1 MVGCCKLLG
10 AEILCSYSFP
20 QRAAQDVPVNLQQDI
35 CYILQR
41 GAKAEV
47 LGEASTQQV
56 LIGSCSVTLSVVME
70 PCKSQGE
77 K

>member
-1 MVGCCKLLG
+1 MVGCGRLLG
-10 AEILCSYSFP
+10 EEILCSFTCP
-20 QRAAQDVPVNLQQDI
+20 QRSSRNVPVNLQQDI